1 MNIMLRALGGH
12 WDVCPLPPHAEYSKI
27 NKAINKKQFAAP
39 TYICMYEASYMPMM
53 VFLVLFS
60 IFLLLLSWL
69 LFGVLLES
77 LIKFVF
83 FLHL

>member
-1 MNIMLRALGGH
+1 MIGMY
-12 WDVCPLPPHAEYSKI
+12 CPKIVHAHEG
-27 NKAINKKQFAAP
+27 
-39 TYICMYEASYMPMM
+39 

-69 LFGVLLES
+69 LFGVLLDS

-83 FLHL
+83 FCTCNILLHGAVSFRI